1 MMAGFIAQQ
10 PNGLYCRF
18 STVVDTITHYNMTFD
33 DYVNVIIKR
42 GKTRDAAI
50 EEATDVI
57 ENYIQ
62 PFEMVLE
69 EFHPRIHSIFEF
81 EELLHEMGCDFD
93 YSKYKTKWIY
103 WLDDEK
109 AYYEDGDEE

>member
-1 MMAGFIAQQ
+1 MAGFIAQQ

-33 DYVNVIIKR
+33 DYVEVIIKR
-42 GKTRDAAI
+42 GKSRNMALI
-50 EEATDVI
+50 EATDVV

-69 EFHPRIHSIFEF
+69 EFWPRNHSIAEF
-81 EELLHEMGCDFD
+81 EELLHKMGCDFD
-93 YSKYKTKWIY
+93 YSQYRQKWLY
-103 WLDDEK
+103 LLDDCEND
-109 AYYEDGDEE
+109 YYEDGDE